1 MSPTIPTTESSWE
14 DFDAVF
20 PPLSK
25 ESPTPKASEKPVV
38 PGSPSEQL
46 WKEAGPENCPTAPTA
61 EADRHGH
68 TKKQTLGERRRL
80 SGHEIVLPPSR
91 RSSLASSP
99 TSTEPDLHVDR
110 SKFQDQMRLVNIDAA
125 ATTESPETPGESKRR
140 NSTHSHTDSD
150 SAQSPVPAGSL
161 GSPINLPEIQET
173 PEMPRHAA
181 CHRHGHTLQ
190 KAPRPV
196 GEFQFGTQLHADN
209 DMYVEYADEPVGEFN
224 SFEEQYRMTEL
235 PIRFDIWNENG
246 TQRTYWNKD

>member
-1 MSPTIPTTESSWE
+1 MSPTIPTTEFSWE

-46 WKEAGPENCPTAPTA
+46 WKEAGPENCPTAPIA

-91 RSSLASSP
+91 RSSLASSS

-110 SKFQDQMRLVNIDAA
+110 SKFQDQMRLVSIDAA
-125 ATTESPETPGESKRR
+125 ATTESPETPGGSKRR
-140 NSTHSHTDSD
+140 NSTHYHTDSD
-150 SAQSPVPAGSL
+150 SAQYPVPAGSL
-161 GSPINLPEIQET
+161 GSPINLPEIQEI

-196 GEFQFGTQLHADN
+196 GEFQLGTQLHADN